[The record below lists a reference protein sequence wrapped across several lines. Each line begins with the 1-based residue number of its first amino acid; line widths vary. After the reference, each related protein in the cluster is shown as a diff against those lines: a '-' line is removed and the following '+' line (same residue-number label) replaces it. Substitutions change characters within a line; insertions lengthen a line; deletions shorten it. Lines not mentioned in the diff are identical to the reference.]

1 MELNIYLE
9 QKKAL
14 IDKTLDNILY
24 QADTIPSQIY
34 EAMRYSVF
42 AGGKRLRPI
51 LFVAACDTVG
61 GNSEEILPIA
71 CALELIHT
79 YSLIHDDLPA
89 MDDDVLRR
97 GKPTNHIV
105 FGEAR
110 AILAGDGLLNYAFEI
125 MFELG
130 LKIEKKE
137 KLFQAGLAIARAAGA
152 QGMIGGQVIDILS
165 ENQKI
170 DEKTLLYIHNHKTGA
185 LITGSI
191 KAGAILGE
199 GSIKEIESLTKF
211 GDNFGLAFQI
221 TDDLLDV
228 LGDEEK
234 IGKPVGSDD
243 KNHKA
248 TFPNIYGIE
257 ASKKMAGEAIEKA
270 EKALEIFGKEAEPL
284 RLLARY
290 LLIRES

>member
-9 QKKAL
+9 QQKAL
-14 IDKTLDNILY
+14 IDKTLDNILN
-24 QADTIPSQIY
+24 QADTTPSQIH

-51 LFVAACDTVG
+51 LFIAACDAVG
-61 GNSEEILPIA
+61 GNSEEILPVA

-89 MDDDVLRR
+89 MDDDNLRR

-105 FGEAR
+105 FGEAV
-110 AILAGDGLLNYAFEI
+110 AILAGDGLLTYAFEI
-125 MFELG
+125 MFQLG
-130 LKIEKKE
+130 LKSKNTE
-137 KLFQAGLAIARAAGA
+137 KLFQAGLEIARGAGTR
-152 QGMIGGQVIDILS
+152 GMIGGQVIDILS

-170 DEKTLLYIHNHKTGA
+170 DEKTLLYIHNHKTGS
-185 LITGSI
+185 LITGAI

-199 GSIKEIESLTKF
+199 GSIKQIECLTKY
-211 GDNFGLAFQI
+211 GDNIGLAFQI

-228 LGDEEK
+228 QGDEGK

-243 KNHKA
+243 KNQKA

-257 ASKKMAGEAIEKA
+257 TSKKMAREAIQKA
-270 EKALEIFGKEAEPL
+270 EEALEIFDKEAEPL